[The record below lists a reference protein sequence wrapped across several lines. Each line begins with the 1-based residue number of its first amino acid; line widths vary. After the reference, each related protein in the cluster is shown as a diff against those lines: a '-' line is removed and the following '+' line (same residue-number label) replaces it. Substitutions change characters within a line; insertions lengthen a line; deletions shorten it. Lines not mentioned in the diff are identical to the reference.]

1 MFCRFAGGCHWVQ
14 TPYVCVVTRV
24 ARIASMLVMV
34 PNIYPVNVQKVD
46 YHNTQLA

>member
-1 MFCRFAGGCHWVQ
+1 MTCQFAWGCHWVQ
-14 TPYVCVVTRV
+14 TPYVWVVTRV

-34 PNIYPVNVQKVD
+34 PNIYLVNVQKVD